1 MSKQHYRGIFP
12 WFTVIEGMA
21 GFFMQCWLFSSV
33 DDSGLLPPYH
43 IAGILSFVL
52 LALTLVICWFGSKGE
67 KDLCPDRLFF
77 SSVPAAIGIGLSA
90 VGVAFSAFTASG
102 TGILQILTFGTG
114 ILAAAALGYIAVC
127 RAKKFHA
134 DAMLHCIVTVYLIL
148 RTMTNCSGW
157 SAEPQFQLYFFPLLA
172 CVFLMITGFLGK
184 IPKGFLTVGTAILS
198 GFLISIRLP
207 RLKKALRRRLP
218 EKVQTNVLPALKR
231 TKSALFA
238 WLKAQAKL
246 MAITFCIL
254 LVGFLL
260 LRIPY
265 GILWAAV
272 VAVVDAVPVLGT
284 GTILLPWAV
293 VSLLQGKQL
302 LAIGLLVIYGITFV
316 TRTALEP
323 RIIGRSL
330 NLDPLLTLIFLYI
343 GFHFWGFL
351 GLVFTPI
358 LASGVIS
365 ALKGIDNGQ
374 SEMQNAK

>member
-1 MSKQHYRGIFP
+1 MQTNIRRWMWIGAGLLAAWLAAQYLLPLLFPFGLGLLLALAAEPVVKAGCRYLKMPRWAAAGLGVSLTLMLLTVLFGIIGAALVRELGVLAGKLPELEDTARESLETLRNFVEEAASHAP
-12 WFTVIEGMA
+12 EGVRSLVDRSVE
-21 GFFMQCWLFSSV
+21 QLFSS
-33 DDSGLLPPYH
+33 P
-43 IAGILSFVL
+43 
-52 LALTLVICWFGSKGE
+52 
-67 KDLCPDRLFF
+67 
-77 SSVPAAIGIGLSA
+77 
-90 VGVAFSAFTASG
+90 
-102 TGILQILTFGTG
+102 
-114 ILAAAALGYIAVC
+114 
-127 RAKKFHA
+127 
-134 DAMLHCIVTVYLIL
+134 DAMVEQV
-148 RTMTNCSGW
+148 SGKV
-157 SAEPQFQLYFFPLLA
+157 PG
-172 CVFLMITGFLGK
+172 MITGFLGK

-351 GLVFTPI
+351 G
-358 LASGVIS
+358 A
-365 ALKGIDNGQ
+365 
-374 SEMQNAK
+374 